1 MRFILPSLALVGTV
15 LATLTGLVLC
25 MAMGANAKPP
35 EIRILKFWM
44 AAIVLLGLT
53 GVGVGVLL
61 MRAGKPGWA
70 ALAAFAPTVLLGIT
84 LLVALLR

>member
-44 AAIVLLGLT
+44 AGISLMSLT
-53 GVGVGVLL
+53 GMAVGVRL
-61 MRAGKPGWA
+61 MCASKPGWA
-70 ALAAFAPTVLLGIT
+70 ALAAFAPAVILGIT